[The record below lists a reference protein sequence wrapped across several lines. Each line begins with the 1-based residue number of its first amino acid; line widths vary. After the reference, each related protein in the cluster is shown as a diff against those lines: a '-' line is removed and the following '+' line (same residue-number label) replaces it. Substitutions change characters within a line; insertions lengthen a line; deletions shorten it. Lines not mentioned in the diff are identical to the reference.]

1 MKNYIESE
9 LVRKI
14 VESYLNNEIGIRTAL
29 NAIYESDASVKDVEI
44 ARQAIIH

>member
-14 VESYLNNEIGIRTAL
+14 VESYLNNEMGIRTAL
-29 NAIYESDASVKDVEI
+29 NAIYESGASVKDVEI